1 LFIAENVVK
10 VREEENL
17 DISEEIEV
25 ILVPTDSVFEKIT
38 TGTISVAGTVAP
50 LFLGLNLSSLIGSI
64 KTIYS
69 SFKKK
74 YYRKIIMA

>member
-38 TGTISVAGTVAP
+38 TVKISVAGTVAP
-50 LFLGLNLSSLIGSI
+50 LFLGLNLSSLIGSR
-64 KTIYS
+64 KTIYT
-69 SFKKK
+69 
-74 YYRKIIMA
+74 